1 MRRSVKENPIPAA
14 GIFSGKE
21 LVVQTQFSKPLI
33 WLHWIGAFGVTG
45 LVVSGYVAS
54 TIPWDPKQS
63 SQERVDFKKTLMH
76 IHKSTGLLLLG
87 ITVPRLAVRFMT
99 KAPQTLFPGN
109 GLGAMLERAAAGL
122 THATLYGAI
131 LFMSVS
137 GVIFGYSSGKG
148 LPFFKWQIDGAPKEK
163 ADSDAY
169 KQRTKWF
176 FMNHRRVGQVLEFLV
191 PLHIGA
197 AFFHHFRGYK
207 IFHRVNPF
215 AK

>member
-1 MRRSVKENPIPAA
+1 MLRIFVRNICTPQVRNTFLSSPSRKTPQKGVAVFTSSIMRRSVKENPIPAA

-99 KAPQTLFPGN
+99 KAP
-109 GLGAMLERAAAGL
+109 R
-122 THATLYGAI
+122 
-131 LFMSVS
+131 
-137 GVIFGYSSGKG
+137 SSFSS
-148 LPFFKWQIDGAPKEK
+148 PFFFSQ
-163 ADSDAY
+163 
-169 KQRTKWF
+169 
-176 FMNHRRVGQVLEFLV
+176 
-191 PLHIGA
+191 
-197 AFFHHFRGYK
+197 K
-207 IFHRVNPF
+207 IV
-215 AK
+215 